1 MAERGIMTN
10 IIDNSSPE
18 AIWTAIHKVN
28 QTPGL
33 RDRTG
38 IEALWRVFHAPHRS
52 LPYEQLVAQF
62 GAPNL
67 HFGWFC
73 RRVAEELGIS
83 NPGEYALMDRSTSE
97 DGRLLLTLKP
107 SVVAALSIKVKPPS

>member
-1 MAERGIMTN
+1 MTN

-18 AIWTAIHKVN
+18 AIWAAIQKVN
-28 QTPGL
+28 QTRGL

-38 IEALWRVFHAPHRS
+38 IEALWRVFRAPHYS
-52 LPYEQLVAQF
+52 MPYEQLVAQF

-73 RRVAEELGIS
+73 RRVAEELGV
-83 NPGEYALMDRSTSE
+83 NDPAEYALMDRSTSE
-97 DGRLLLTLKP
+97 DGQLVLTLKP
-107 SVVAALSIKVKPPS
+107 SVVAALTIKVKPLI

>member
-1 MAERGIMTN
+1 MTN

-18 AIWTAIHKVN
+18 AIWAAMQKVN
-28 QTPGL
+28 QTRGL

-38 IEALWRVFHAPHRS
+38 IEALWRVFRAPHYS
-52 LPYEQLVAQF
+52 MPYEQLVAQF

-73 RRVAEELGIS
+73 RRVAEELGV
-83 NPGEYALMDRSTSE
+83 NDPGEFALMDRSSE
-97 DGRLLLTLKP
+97 DGQLVLTLKP
-107 SVVAALSIKVKPPS
+107 SVVAALTIKVKPLI